1 MRARVKSYE
10 EIKKTLRSDNTTD
23 RGGYFAQSMIRLCGN
38 EYEFTPS
45 ESSYGEYDFKMTE
58 YNGETRH
65 WDSRWLEIED
75 FIPEIEMHAYVYALI
90 LREAGELK

>member
-10 EIKKTLRSDNTTD
+10 EIKKTLRSDNTTE
-23 RGGYFAQSMIRLCGN
+23 RGGLFAHSMLQFCGHDFD
-38 EYEFTPS
+38 FTY
-45 ESSYGEYDFKMTE
+45 SSSSHSEYDFKMTDK
-58 YNGETRH
+58 NGMI
-65 WDSRWLEIED
+65 WYFDARWLEIED